1 MTVLQSQRSGLHDDG
16 SIGAAR
22 STFYQDPLVVRVS
35 GFPSKSRW
43 LRALIRGNVVRMR
56 TNGTQTTETP
66 PIDYPKIT
74 IRGRE
79 YTLKYSLF
87 AQYHLDKLNVNVA
100 DLMSTLIPRLPD
112 GKPDPNPP
120 MKPGRIVAMM
130 TLLAAC
136 AAHNFADRGEPIWT
150 ADEWAVE
157 IPDKLWGECC
167 KAVAEAVVKA
177 RPAEVPVSPAPPE
190 TEAAGPQ
197 LQ

>member
-1 MTVLQSQRSGLHDDG
+1 MTH
-16 SIGAAR
+16 
-22 STFYQDPLVVRVS
+22 T
-35 GFPSKSRW
+35 
-43 LRALIRGNVVRMR
+43 IRP
-56 TNGTQTTETP
+56 QAETP

-112 GKPDPNPP
+112 GTVDPNPP

-136 AAHNFADRGEPIWT
+136 AAHNFADGPTLKRGNFNGIPEEVWT
-150 ADEWAVE
+150 PDQWAAA
-157 IPDKLWGECC
+157 IPEELWGECC
-167 KAVAEAVVKA
+167 KAVADAVVKA
-177 RPAEVPVSPAPPE
+177 RPAVAPESPAPSA
-190 TEAAGPQ
+190 TEAAGPVQ
-197 LQ
+197 

>member
-1 MTVLQSQRSGLHDDG
+1 M
-16 SIGAAR
+16 
-22 STFYQDPLVVRVS
+22 
-35 GFPSKSRW
+35 
-43 LRALIRGNVVRMR
+43 MR
-56 TNGTQTTETP
+56 TNGHQAVSADTP

-74 IRGRE
+74 IRGSE

-87 AQYHLDKLNVNVA
+87 AQYHLDKLNVSVP

-120 MKPGRIVAMM
+120 MKPGRITAMM

-150 ADEWAVE
+150 PDDWAQE
-157 IPDKLWGECC
+157 IPDQLWGDCC

-177 RPAEVPVSPAPPE
+177 PRVTAASPESPAA
-190 TEAAGPQ
+190 TEASGQPN
-197 LQ
+197 